1 MYIFRN
7 ALRNILRSP
16 GRSLLIGIIVLL
28 ISFSSCIGLSIR
40 QAAGSLKDS
49 GLEGITVSATISL
62 DRQAMM
68 QNAQRQSGDPFQFF
82 SRVQNISLEEME
94 KYAASKYVK
103 DTYYVMTSSVAKG
116 EGLEPLDVVGSL
128 DDAASTDFQLGRPG
142 QNLMGRIE
150 DRLAEGGF
158 RQGDFTI
165 YGYSDE
171 AAMQGFIDG
180 TNKVSAGSMFDFAT
194 ADYSCLVSDQVAYVN
209 SIKVGDK
216 IKVMNPSL
224 DTEEYELTVAG
235 TYSVTETDEGNS
247 TLRFSNANDPS
258 NQILV
263 SYPTLKAIADASAA
277 SAVKG
282 TDSNG
287 NETTTALRTAT
298 SGRYIFA
305 NVSDYEAFTEDARSM
320 GLSEDYA
327 IVSSDV
333 ENYERSLVPLENL
346 SSFATTFLVVMLAI
360 GAVILIVINIFNIR
374 ERKYEVGVLT
384 AIGMK
389 KGKVAAQFILEI
401 LIITAVAMAVG
412 TASAAAAS
420 LPVINNLLAA
430 QVEAEQQLSANTQ
443 QNFGRPGLDAA
454 AAGGFRGGILPGSFR
469 NIEYLSS
476 VDAAMDYDVLLQ
488 IAAIGVLLALLS
500 SSAAVIY
507 VLRYEPLR
515 ILSERS

>member
-1 MYIFRN
+1 MYIFKN

-40 QAAGSLKDS
+40 QAARSLQDS
-49 GLEGITVSATISL
+49 GLEGITISATISV

-68 QNAQRQSGDPFQFF
+68 QNAQRQSGSPFQFF
-82 SRVQNISLEEME
+82 SRVQNISLEEIE

-128 DDAASTDFQLGRPG
+128 DDAAPTDLQLGRPG

-171 AAMQGFIDG
+171 AAMQDFIDG
-180 TNKVSAGSMFDFAT
+180 TNKVSAGSMFDFAI
-194 ADYSCLVSDQVAYVN
+194 ADYSCLISDQVAYIN
-209 SIKVGDK
+209 GIKVGDK
-216 IKVMNPSL
+216 ITVKNPSL
-224 DTEEYELTVAG
+224 DTEVYTLKVVG
-235 TYSVTETDEGNS
+235 LYSVTETDES
-247 TLRFSNANDPS
+247 TSTIRFSNANDPS
-258 NQILV
+258 NQIFV
-263 SYPTLKAIADASAA
+263 SYPMLKTIADASTA
-277 SAVKG
+277 SAVEG
-282 TDSNG
+282 TDNNS
-287 NETTTALRTAT
+287 NETITALRTAT

-305 NVSDYEAFTEDARSM
+305 NVSDYEAFKEDARSM
-320 GLSEDYA
+320 GLSGDYA

-333 ENYERSLVPLENL
+333 DNYERSLVPLANL
-346 SSFATTFLVVMLAI
+346 SSFATTFLVIMLSI
-360 GAVILIVINIFNIR
+360 GAIILIVINIFNIR

-401 LIITAVAMAVG
+401 FIITAVAMAVG
-412 TASAAAAS
+412 TASSAATS

-430 QVEAEQQLSANTQ
+430 QVEAEQQQSATTQ
-443 QNFGRPGLDAA
+443 QNFGRFGLDAA
-454 AAGGFRGGILPGSFR
+454 VTGGFRDGILSGSFR

-476 VDAAMDYDVLLQ
+476 LDAAMNYDVLLQ

-500 SSAAVIY
+500 SSAAVIF